1 MNEKYFD
8 SLGNELYP
16 VTLSDNVKYSTN
28 KDIKSFIYGSINY
41 SPYDNRYDFFK
52 NIINS
57 SIKPINKWNVE
68 RDDSNDLMINITCS
82 DYPCAK
88 TEDGTII
95 TNTLT
100 YVLEHAAHNYYF
112 KGRIICSNSYNEET
126 QNNYYISIWQGAV
139 SNLVKLL
146 VLEQYGIIVLD
157 TDSNILGISYM
168 LLGYNILNDGSIS
181 NCHPL
186 GEGYNIDGFGGYT
199 QVWDNIQ
206 IYPLDYEIKN
216 FDNSQNTS
224 IGGGYGLGANSTDS
238 IDVPHLP
245 NLNINVAGSALY
257 NLSNAQMSAFS
268 TYLWTSDWQ
277 DNIKKL
283 RTDPMQNIIG
293 VSVTDISLS
302 GSNTTIKLGNLNT
315 EISANLVSNW
325 VTVDCGEIELNE
337 YYGSFADYEPYIAL
351 TLYLPK
357 VGFVQ
362 IPADAVV
369 NNAIK
374 VVYNIELGSGEGICF
389 VYITNKRDGFS
400 YVYNTYTCH
409 VTANVALSASDHTQQ
424 LSALINAG
432 INSTAAI
439 AGAIATGGATSG
451 NAAMTIAT
459 SALDVATTK
468 NPTVT
473 TGNIGNMGSMM
484 CVKKP
489 YLMIN
494 RTNLTKPT
502 SFRENNG
509 QLINY
514 TAKISGHIGFL
525 KTRDFHAEF
534 DAPFSHKAE
543 IERMMDEGVFI
554 NG

>member
-1 MNEKYFD
+1 MAYFD
-8 SLGNELYP
+8 NLGNELIELEIESATIDDRQSAYI
-16 VTLSDNVKYSTN
+16 LSVFPYN
-28 KDIKSFIYGSINY
+28 KTEIWNNYKPIKSFTVTRKLESQEFNLT
-41 SPYDNRYDFFK
+41 
-52 NIINS
+52 
-57 SIKPINKWNVE
+57 NVVAV
-68 RDDSNDLMINITCS
+68 
-82 DYPCAK
+82 Y
-88 TEDGTII
+88 
-95 TNTLT
+95 NTLT
-100 YVLEHAAHNYYF
+100 NDEISQSVTYRVQYEDNKLSANYYYLYWTATNDYNNLE
-112 KGRIICSNSYNEET
+112 KSTRSIVGMENNDIASEVRIYGLVGIKDNTPIATCYIILTGGINE
-126 QNNYYISIWQGAV
+126 YGA
-139 SNLVKLL
+139 
-146 VLEQYGIIVLD
+146 YH
-157 TDSNILGISYM
+157 NI
-168 LLGYNILNDGSIS
+168 NDFYT
-181 NCHPL
+181 
-186 GEGYNIDGFGGYT
+186 EKFGGGSASRGN
-199 QVWDNIQ
+199 DIP
-206 IYPLDYEIKN
+206 ISFIDLEDRDLDP
-216 FDNSQNTS
+216 SSTTTS
-224 IGGGYGLGANSTDS
+224 GGGYGTGHNDTDS
-238 IDVPHLP
+238 VNIPALP
-245 NLNINVAGSALY
+245 ALNINATGSSLYALTQSEM
-257 NLSNAQMSAFS
+257 LAFS
-268 TYLWTSDWQ
+268 AYLWNSDWQ

-293 VSVTDISLS
+293 VSVCDIILT
-302 GSNTTIKLGNLNT
+302 GSSSHIYLGNLDT
-315 EISANLVSNW
+315 EKIGTLVNNWISL
-325 VTVDCGEIELNE
+325 DCGEITLNE

-369 NNAIK
+369 NNTIK
-374 VVYNIELGSGEGICF
+374 VLYNIELCSGEGICF

-432 INSTAAI
+432 INTTTAI
-439 AGAIATGGATSG
+439 AGAIASGGATVGS
-451 NAAMTIAT
+451 AAMTVAT

-473 TGNIGNMGSMM
+473 SGNIGNMGSMM

-494 RTNLTKPT
+494 RTNLTKPS

-514 TAKISGHIGFL
+514 TAKIGGHTGFL

-534 DAPFSHKAE
+534 DAPYSHKVE
-543 IERMMDEGVFI
+543 IERIMNEGVFI